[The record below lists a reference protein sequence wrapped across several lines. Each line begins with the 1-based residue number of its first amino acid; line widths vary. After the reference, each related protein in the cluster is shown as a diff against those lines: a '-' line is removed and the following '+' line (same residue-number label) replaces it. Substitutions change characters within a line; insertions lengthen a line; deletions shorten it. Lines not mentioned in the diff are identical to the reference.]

1 MTHAK
6 LKIEGM
12 SCGHS
17 VRAVDGAVKG
27 VAGVEV
33 KELQVGSVVVA
44 YDPAAIRLEQIE
56 RAIEEEGYTVVSR
69 AEEVS

>member
-12 SCGHS
+12 SCGHC
-17 VRAVDGAVKG
+17 VRAVDGALKG

-33 KELQVGSVVVA
+33 KDLQVGSVVVA